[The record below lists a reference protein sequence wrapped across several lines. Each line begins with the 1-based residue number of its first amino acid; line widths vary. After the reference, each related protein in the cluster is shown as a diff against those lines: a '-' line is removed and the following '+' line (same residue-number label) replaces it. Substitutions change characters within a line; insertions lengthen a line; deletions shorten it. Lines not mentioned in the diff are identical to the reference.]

1 MRSLLARL
9 LCALVLAGFAT
20 LPVHAQAWPARPVR
34 FVVPFPPGGATDVAA
49 RALSDKL
56 SQSLGQQVVVE
67 NRAGASG
74 AIGAGEV
81 ARAAP
86 DGYTILFAADP
97 VTTLHLVLKNV
108 PYDVQRD
115 FIAITQVTTQPLA
128 VAVHASVP
136 AKSIQELVALVKANP
151 GKYSFAHSGTGSG
164 QHLSGELLKKLAGIE
179 MQHIPYKGGAPAV
192 QDLVAGQVPVGVL
205 GSTPLIPHHKSGRI
219 KILAFTSKERFP
231 TMGEIPTLHES
242 GFPGFDTGQW
252 LGLLAPRGTSQQIVT
267 RLHAES
273 RRALQLPD
281 VRERLLQAAL
291 LAVGSTPQE
300 FEALIRADLD
310 RWTKLVG
317 ELGITP
323 Q

>member
-108 PYDVQRD
+108 PYDVQCD